1 MIIRPL
7 IFIHVPKTG
16 GASITE
22 YFRSEREH
30 YPVTYYKANY
40 PEKFKEY
47 LVFACTRNPW
57 ARMVSA
63 YFYQK
68 IAGSTQESKE
78 WFNYRNQTFDSYIIN
93 EYEKFKKN
101 ESNIKPVMNWICDK
115 DNKIIV
121 DYICNLHT
129 IKKDFDFIRK
139 IVHRKDELIHIN
151 KSKHGDYKEYYK
163 NKNTYDIVCDMFKS
177 DIDFFKFNFENKDY
191 SDFSRIINYEKFKK
205 LLNKK

>member
-16 GASITE
+16 GASVTE
-22 YFRSEREH
+22 YFRCEIEH
-30 YPVTYYKANY
+30 HPAIYYKTNY

-47 LVFACTRNPW
+47 LVFAFARNPW

-68 IAGSTQESKE
+68 KFGSTQESKE
-78 WFNYRNQTFDSYIIN
+78 WFNYRNQNFDSYIKN

-101 ESNIKPVMNWICDK
+101 ESNINPIMSWICDK
-115 DNKIIV
+115 KENVIV

-129 IKKDFDFIRK
+129 IKKDFELIKK
-139 IVHRKDELIHIN
+139 IIHRQDDLIHIN
-151 KSKHGDYKEYYK
+151 KSNHGDYKEYYQ
-163 NKNTYDIVCDMFKS
+163 NKKTLETVKEMFKS
-177 DIDFFKFNFENKDY
+177 DIEYFKFQFDDKNY
-191 SDFSRIINYEKFKK
+191 SDFSRIINYKKFNDF
-205 LLNKK
+205 LNKK